1 MWPVAA
7 VLVPLALV
15 VAAVW
20 WARRRYVVV
29 RVDGPSMT
37 PSYLDGELVLVRRS
51 ARVSQGQVVAF
62 IPRFAPGVT
71 PSAKGGRLW
80 LLKRVA
86 AAPGD
91 PVPPDLGPAL
101 LDRAGEPVPA
111 DAFVAVGDNREDSYD
126 SRHEGLVALD
136 RVRGVVVRKL

>member
-1 MWPVAA
+1 MWVWA
-7 VLVPLALV
+7 VVLILLATV
-15 VAAVW
+15 VALW
-20 WARRRYVVV
+20 WVRRRYVVV

-37 PSYLDGELVLVRRS
+37 PSYLDGDLVLVRRAATV
-51 ARVSQGQVVAF
+51 ARGQVVAF

-101 LDRAGEPVPA
+101 LDRAGQPVPD
-111 DAFVAVGDNREDSYD
+111 DAFVAVGDNREDSRD
-126 SRHEGLVALD
+126 SRHDGLVGLD